1 MTKISKEKEKLEKKD
16 IERLALNYAR
26 NNEIQLRIS
35 KQNFIDISALQK
47 HINQINYEQAGN

>member
-1 MTKISKEKEKLEKKD
+1 MTEISKEEKKLEKED
-16 IERLALNYAR
+16 IEQLALNYAR

-35 KQNFIDISALQK
+35 NQVLIDIRALQK